1 MHSQI
6 LLFQTTDPAR
16 VRRRLL
22 RFREAFLR
30 MGRHCEFALVSYLPD
45 ARTEVRTVVLGGIEI
60 EHFVFGPDAI
70 DTLTYPYKGAAR
82 PFRLIPG
89 NCDLLT
95 LLFRKARP
103 QHAQYWAIE
112 DDVEYSGDPYALF
125 AGLAGREGDLLA
137 AHLAD
142 GYDDWTYASMLR
154 SPGGEMTPSKSS
166 LVFLTFFRISAEAL
180 DTIDRY
186 YLEGWNGHSENMW
199 ATILKHAGMRV
210 VDFGGNGKYVA
221 EQDRNQRYYGLPD
234 DRFEKSGSFG
244 TMNIRL
250 RPGRHKDVLWHPVK
264 PPAAWL
270 RQTCKRWIS
279 IVQWSIGRLGGS
291 QRPAPARGRAAGK
304 DRL

>member
-6 LLFQTTDPAR
+6 LLFQTTDPAK

-22 RFREAFLR
+22 RFRQAFLR
-30 MGRHCEFALVSYLPD
+30 LGRHCQFAIVSYLPT
-45 ARTEVRTVVLGGIEI
+45 ARTEVRKVELGGHEI
-60 EHFVFGPDAI
+60 DHYIFGPDAM
-70 DTLTYPYKGAAR
+70 DTLGYPCKGAAR

-95 LLFRKARP
+95 VLFRKARP
-103 QHAQYWAIE
+103 EFAQYWVIE
-112 DDVEYSGDPYALF
+112 DDVEYSGDPYTLF

-137 AHLAD
+137 AHLAN
-142 GYDDWTYASMLR
+142 GYDEWTYASMLR
-154 SPGGEMTPSKSS
+154 SPKGDVMPSQSW
-166 LVFLTFFRISAEAL
+166 LVFLTFFRISAAAL

-186 YLEGWNGHSENMW
+186 YHEGWNGHSENMW

-210 VDFGGNGKYVA
+210 VDIGGNGKYVA
-221 EQDRNQRYYGLPD
+221 EQDRNLRYYGLPD

-250 RPGRHKDVLWHPVK
+250 RAGRRKDVLWHPVK

-270 RQTCKRWIS
+270 RQTCKRWMS
-279 IVQWSIGRLGGS
+279 IVNWSLSRLGMGE
-291 QRPAPARGRAAGK
+291 RGAAPQSRAAGG
-304 DRL
+304 DRR